1 MIIPLFLRIC
11 ACGTIL
17 FPHFLRIEVVPIDT
31 VDFMKE
37 LCKEKKMNQQALAE
51 AVGVKEDTVSNWFR
65 RKAASYTKYLPQI
78 AVALGTT
85 TEYLLTGEGPRSR
98 DQIVTGNG
106 HNNLHP
112 ADGCLPPIPGT
123 GTVQSGAMGTGKSTL
138 IADTFQRLDMNTFHR
153 IPILGRISAGLPLYA
168 EQHIE
173 GYTLTDLNGGAE
185 YFALRVSGDS
195 MNAARIQDGDI
206 LIVRRQDEVENGEV
220 AVVMVGDDDATVK
233 RFYATGSTVT
243 LMPQSTNPDHQ
254 PQIYDTT
261 KTSIRVIGKVVEVK
275 ITL

>member
-1 MIIPLFLRIC
+1 MDTAKRIFELVDSQFKEQKEF
-11 ACGTIL
+11 ATAIGVSDKIVSQWRVGTTRSYRS
-17 FPHFLRIEVVPIDT
+17 RIAT
-31 VDFMKE
+31 
-37 LCKEKKMNQQALAE
+37 
-51 AVGVKEDTVSNWFR
+51 
-65 RKAASYTKYLPQI
+65 I
-78 AVALGTT
+78 ADALGTT
-85 TEYLLTGEGPRSR
+85 TEYLLTGNGPKQKRAVSES
-98 DQIVTGNG
+98 DT
-106 HNNLHP
+106 
-112 ADGCLPPIPGT
+112 ALPKGT
-123 GTVQSGAMGTGKSTL
+123 ERIDLG
-138 IADTFQRLDMNTFHR
+138 TFHR

-206 LIVRRQDEVENGEV
+206 LIVRRQEEVENGEV
-220 AVVMVGDDDATVK
+220 AVVMVGDEDATVK

-243 LMPQSTNPDHQ
+243 LMPQSTNPTHQ

-261 KTSIRVIGKVVEVK
+261 TTPIRVIGKVVEVK

>member
-1 MIIPLFLRIC
+1 MDLLTRIFELVDE
-11 ACGTIL
+11 AHMEQKQFASILGTT
-17 FPHFLRIEVVPIDT
+17 D
-31 VDFMKE
+31 K
-37 LCKEKKMNQQALAE
+37 
-51 AVGVKEDTVSNWFR
+51 TVSAWR
-65 RKAASYTKYLPQI
+65 TGRSKSYTKYLPQI
-78 AVALGTT
+78 ADALGTT
-85 TEYLLTGEGPRSR
+85 TEYLLTGNGPKQKRAVSES
-98 DQIVTGNG
+98 DT
-106 HNNLHP
+106 
-112 ADGCLPPIPGT
+112 ALPKGT
-123 GTVQSGAMGTGKSTL
+123 ERIDLG
-138 IADTFQRLDMNTFHR
+138 TFHR

-206 LIVRRQDEVENGEV
+206 LIVRRQEEVENGEV
-220 AVVMVGDDDATVK
+220 AVVMVGDEDATVK

-243 LMPQSTNPDHQ
+243 LMPQSTNPTHQ

-261 KTSIRVIGKVVEVK
+261 TTLIRVIGKVVEVK

>member
-1 MIIPLFLRIC
+1 M
-11 ACGTIL
+11 
-17 FPHFLRIEVVPIDT
+17 DT
-31 VDFMKE
+31 VDRIFDLVDSKYKE
-37 LCKEKKMNQQALAE
+37 QRDFAAQLGITPSM
-51 AVGVKEDTVSNWFR
+51 VSEWRR
-65 RKAASYTKYLPQI
+65 RKSASFNRRLPQI
-78 AVALGTT
+78 AEALGTT
-85 TEYLLTGEGPRSR
+85 TEYLLTGNGPKSR
-98 DQIVTGNG
+98 DQIVTAGNG

>member
-1 MIIPLFLRIC
+1 MGTAERIFD
-11 ACGTIL
+11 L
-17 FPHFLRIEVVPIDT
+17 
-31 VDFMKE
+31 VDAKYKE
-37 LCKEKKMNQQALAE
+37 QRDFAKAI
-51 AVGVKEDTVSNWFR
+51 GVSASMVSQWR
-65 RKAASYTKYLPQI
+65 MGITKSYTRRLPQI
-78 AVALGTT
+78 AEALGTT
-85 TEYLLTGEGPRSR
+85 TEYLLTGNGPKQKRAVSES
-98 DQIVTGNG
+98 DT
-106 HNNLHP
+106 
-112 ADGCLPPIPGT
+112 ALPK
-123 GTVQSGAMGTGKSTL
+123 GAEHIDLG
-138 IADTFQRLDMNTFHR
+138 TFHR

-206 LIVRRQDEVENGEV
+206 LIVRRQEEVENGEV
-220 AVVMVGDDDATVK
+220 AVVMVGDEDATVK

-243 LMPQSTNPDHQ
+243 LMPQSTNPTHQ

-261 KTSIRVIGKVVEVK
+261 TTPIRVIGKVVEVK